1 MVDLN
6 KTLHVK
12 KEAVPQKYSHPHSE
26 NDSNCQVG
34 RNYRDAHARLT
45 YLEMKSA
52 VERINWQDRER

>member
-1 MVDLN
+1 VVDLN

-12 KEAVPQKYSHPHSE
+12 KEAVPQKYSHPHGG
-26 NDSNCQVG
+26 NDSNRQVD

-52 VERINWQDRER
+52 VERINRQDRDR